1 MINFVLSI
9 SFQMN
14 KEIRTLRLPA
24 LGSDF
29 YCLVRLKGLEPPRRR
44 HQILSLARLPISP
57 QPHIKFFAVA
67 DTPPRDSLK
76 HSRLARYSR
85 PILLV
90 SAPSQAR
97 FLTHRV
103 RSPSKLP
110 ISPQPQNNAY
120 IFYHIRVKLSTEKVF
135 LFLYYY

>member
-57 QPHIKFFAVA
+57 QP
-67 DTPPRDSLK
+67 
-76 HSRLARYSR
+76 
-85 PILLV
+85 
-90 SAPSQAR
+90 
-97 FLTHRV
+97 
-103 RSPSKLP
+103 
-110 ISPQPQNNAY
+110 QNNTY
-120 IFYHIRVKLSTEKVF
+120 IFYHIRFKLSTEKVF